1 MNQECRE
8 VSTILECIRT
18 VGRGERGRKP
28 LDQQQAKQI
37 MTEYLA
43 GEVGDDQMAMLLML
57 IRVNNETPFE
67 IAGFTQAFQSIIP
80 TLSADFD
87 WPCYAG
93 KKSRLDDNQQEM
105 ALPWHLIAAKI
116 LSGTGKK
123 VLLHGHL
130 DEGSPRVHCREYLA
144 KLSIGMADSV
154 ESAQALLDEQ
164 AIAYLPLS
172 QYSPQAV
179 KMLDWKKRYG
189 LRTPINTVVRG
200 LNPGRANFG
209 VRGSFHPGFQ
219 QLHAEIEQ
227 QVGHSSGAV
236 VSFKGV
242 SGEAEFN
249 PKVSQ
254 TLWLSDQEDVHEH
267 YWPALELTSLPVPKQ
282 CPLGTPSEL
291 LITMANHVYASL
303 IVALFA
309 TNQDLN
315 SSKESALE
323 LWTQW
328 CSNQN

>member
-1 MNQECRE
+1 
-8 VSTILECIRT
+8 
-18 VGRGERGRKP
+18 
-28 LDQQQAKQI
+28 

-43 GEVGDDQMAMLLML
+43 GELGDDQMAMLLML

-93 KKSRLDDNQQEM
+93 KKSRLDEMQQEQ

-116 LSGTGKK
+116 LSNTGKK

-130 DEGSPRVHCREYLA
+130 DEGSPRIHCRDHLDPLA
-144 KLSIGMADSV
+144 IGCATSV
-154 ESAQALLDEQ
+154 DHAQQLLDDTG
-164 AIAYLPLS
+164 IAYLPLS
-172 QYSPQAV
+172 EYSPQAV

-200 LNPGRANFG
+200 LNPGRADYG

-227 QVGHSSGAV
+227 QVGHSTGAV

-254 TLWLSDQEDVHEH
+254 TLWLSDQHKVHEH
-267 YWPALELTSLPVPKQ
+267 YWPALEQAEIPLPNR
-282 CPLGTPSEL
+282 CTLGTPIEL
-291 LITMANHVYASL
+291 LPTMANHVASSL
-303 IVALFA
+303 TVALFA
-309 TNQDLN
+309 INQNLQQ
-315 SSKESALE
+315 SQAQALA

-328 CSNQN
+328 CEAQNDV